1 MSDKIN
7 SLKRRDLLNLEV
19 TMQKD
24 SSLKLKKTGK
34 IWNTT
39 IEIDSLNNNYNHKI
53 TQKLTTN
60 NNSSQAITL

>member
-1 MSDKIN
+1 MSDKTN
-7 SLKRRDLLNLEV
+7 SHKRRDLLNLEV
-19 TMQKD
+19 TMQRD

-53 TQKLTTN
+53 TQKSTTN
-60 NNSSQAITL
+60 NNSSQAIT